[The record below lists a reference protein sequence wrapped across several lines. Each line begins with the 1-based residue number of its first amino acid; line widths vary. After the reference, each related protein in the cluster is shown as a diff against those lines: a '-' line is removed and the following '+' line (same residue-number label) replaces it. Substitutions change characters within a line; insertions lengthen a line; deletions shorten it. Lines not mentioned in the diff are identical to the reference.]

1 MPDTMPDAFDKL
13 RASNAKAAAAEAP
26 APLGRD
32 IPPPTP
38 YPVDA
43 LGDLLAAAAK
53 GINAKVQ
60 APLAICGSSV
70 LGAAALAVQGY
81 ADVVLPTGSARPVS
95 LFLLSILESGGR
107 KSAADEQALWP
118 IRKHE
123 AALYAAYDAEM
134 ESATNATTAWETAR
148 DKIVKDKK
156 RGRDDMKAALDA
168 LGQCPPAPL
177 TPLLTMDEPTVEGMA
192 KLMLIGLPSLGIFSA
207 EGGAF
212 INGHAMKDDAR
223 LRSAAALSGLWDG
236 TPLRRVRA
244 GDGTVIL
251 PGRRMSLHLM
261 AQPEA
266 AATLCHDPVLKDQG
280 LLGRILPTAPDTAS
294 GTRLWRDPPASADA
308 AIRRYDTHL
317 RSILEAPM
325 PMAEGKQ
332 NQLAPRRLPLSPP
345 ARASWIAFADRV
357 ELQLGEGGALAS
369 IRPLA
374 NKLAEHAA
382 RIAAVL
388 TLVRDLTADEVG
400 AEAMEAGIELAQHHA
415 AEALRLDA
423 AGQVPEKQRTA
434 RRLLDWLKTTWCEEL
449 VSLPDIT
456 RLGPNAIRSR
466 DAAQATVATLV
477 EAGWLVPVTGGAEVR
492 GERRREVWTVRQ

>member
-1 MPDTMPDAFDKL
+1 MADGFTTKEAV
-13 RASNAKAAAAEAP
+13 AEAP
-26 APLGRD
+26 APLARD
-32 IPPPTP
+32 IPPATP

-43 LGDLLAAAAK
+43 LGDLLAAAAR
-53 GINAKVQ
+53 GIHDKVQ
-60 APLAICGSSV
+60 APIAICGSSV
-70 LGAAALAVQGY
+70 LGAAALAVQGH

-107 KSAADEQALWP
+107 KSAADEEALWP

-123 AALYAAYDAEM
+123 AGLHATYGAEI
-134 ESATNATTAWETAR
+134 ESATNAITAWETAR
-148 DKIVKDKK
+148 EKITKDKK
-156 RGRDDMKAALDA
+156 AGRDEMKAALDA
-168 LGQCPPAPL
+168 LGPRPLPPL
-177 TPLLTMDEPTVEGMA
+177 MPLLTMDEPTVEGMA
-192 KLMLIGLPSLGIFSA
+192 KLMPIGLPSLGIFSA

-223 LRSAAALSGLWDG
+223 LRSAAGLSGLWDG

-244 GDGTVIL
+244 GDGAIIL
-251 PGRRMSLHLM
+251 PGRRVSLHLM

-266 AATLCHDPVLKDQG
+266 AATLFHDPVLKDQG
-280 LLGRILPTAPDTAS
+280 LLGRILPTAPNAAS
-294 GTRLWRDPPASADA
+294 GTRFWREPPASADA
-308 AIRRYDTHL
+308 AIRRYGARL
-317 RSILEAPM
+317 LSILEASM
-325 PMAEGKQ
+325 PMAEGAR
-332 NQLAPRRLPLSPP
+332 NQLAPRRLVLSPP
-345 ARASWIAFADRV
+345 ARVCWIAFADHV
-357 ELQLGEGGALAS
+357 ERQLGEGGALAS

-388 TLVRDLTADEVG
+388 TLVQDLGAAEIA

-434 RRLLDWLKTTWCEEL
+434 LRLLDWIKTAWGDDL

-466 DAAQATVATLV
+466 DTAKATVATLV
-477 EAGWLVPVTGGAEVR
+477 EAGWLMPVPGGAEVR
-492 GERRREVWTVRQ
+492 GERRREVWRLAR

>member
-1 MPDTMPDAFDKL
+1 MADGFTKKEAV
-13 RASNAKAAAAEAP
+13 AEAP
-26 APLGRD
+26 APLARD
-32 IPPPTP
+32 IPPATP

-43 LGDLLAAAAK
+43 LGDLLAAAAR
-53 GINAKVQ
+53 GIHDKVQ
-60 APLAICGSSV
+60 APIAVCGISV
-70 LGAAALAVQGY
+70 LGAAALAVQGH

-107 KSAADEQALWP
+107 KSAADEEALWP
-118 IRKHE
+118 IRKRE
-123 AALYAAYDAEM
+123 AALHAAYGAEM
-134 ESATNATTAWETAR
+134 ESATNAITAWETAR
-148 DKIVKDKK
+148 DKIAKDKK
-156 RGRDDMKAALDA
+156 RGRDEMKAALDA
-168 LGQCPPAPL
+168 LGPRPPTPL
-177 TPLLTMDEPTVEGMA
+177 MPLLTMDEPTVEGMA
-192 KLMLIGLPSLGIFSA
+192 KLMPIGLPSLGIFSA

-223 LRSAAALSGLWDG
+223 LRSAAGLSGLWDG

-244 GDGTVIL
+244 GDGAIIL
-251 PGRRMSLHLM
+251 PGRRVSLHLM

-266 AATLCHDPVLKDQG
+266 AATLFHDPVLKDQG
-280 LLGRILPTAPDTAS
+280 LLGRILPTAPDAAS

-308 AIRRYDTHL
+308 ATRRYGARL
-317 RSILEAPM
+317 LSALEAPM
-325 PMAEGKQ
+325 PMAEGTR

-345 ARASWIAFADRV
+345 ARACWIAFADHV
-357 ELQLGEGGALAS
+357 ERQLGEGGALSS

-388 TLVRDLTADEVG
+388 ALVRDLAAAEIG

-434 RRLLDWLKTTWCEEL
+434 LRLLDWLKTTWGEEL

-466 DAAQATVATLV
+466 DAAKAAVATLV

-492 GERRREVWTVRQ
+492 GERRREVWRVRR